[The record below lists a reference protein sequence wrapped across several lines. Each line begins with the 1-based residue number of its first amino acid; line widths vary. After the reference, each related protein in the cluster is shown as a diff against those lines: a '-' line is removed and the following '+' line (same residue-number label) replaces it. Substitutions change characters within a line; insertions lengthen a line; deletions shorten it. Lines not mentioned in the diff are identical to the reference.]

1 MARKRPI
8 HPITNKPK
16 REGRRGSRHSSF
28 SDRERYSDSI
38 FRLQHEH
45 KDLREELS
53 EVRQKMDE
61 VSRQS
66 IMEEQKDIGN
76 LSQIMFN
83 KQEKELTAEER
94 SDVFEAEMSES
105 DKEFGKL
112 IEKETEIFE
121 QIDNKL
127 IAIAEEREFLEE

>member
-1 MARKRPI
+1 MHRERPL
-8 HPITNKPK
+8 HPITSTRKK
-16 REGRRGSRHSSF
+16 EGRRVSRYSSF
-28 SDRERYSDSI
+28 SDRERYSNSI

-45 KDLREELS
+45 RDLREELNK
-53 EVRQKMDE
+53 VRQKMDE

-66 IMEEQKDIGN
+66 IMEKQKDIGN

-127 IAIAEEREFLEE
+127 AAIAEEREFLEE